1 MQRRKRWSRVGLAA
15 LAIGAS
21 CLALA
26 QAPPPESQTIG
37 QSFQPPQGALIAP
50 GKAPDLFLL
59 FTGDVLGFVDP
70 CG

>member
-1 MQRRKRWSRVGLAA
+1 MLAVWA
-15 LAIGAS
+15 G
-21 CLALA
+21 CLARA
-26 QAPPPESQTIG
+26 QAPPPESQEIG

-50 GKAPDLFLL
+50 GKAPDVLVL